1 MIKSINTLFVG
12 KVLHEFDTLAST
24 NQYAAKLL
32 TEGQPIEGTIILTH
46 DQYAGKGQASNKWE
60 SEPRKNLTFTTIL
73 YPKFLPARKQFLL
86 NQVISLSVF
95 DTLQKYI
102 RHGLTIKWPNDIY
115 VFDKKITGILIQ
127 NSLQGS
133 TLQSAIIGIGLNV
146 NQQQFVSNAPNPTS
160 MTLEIGKVLD
170 LERILA
176 AFCQHLE
183 YNYLQLKANQTQLI
197 QERYLNNLFRF
208 KKDAF
213 YRRLDG
219 TIFKGQIKGVTDIGK
234 LIIKTGDGEENFAF
248 KEVKYIL

>member
-1 MIKSINTLFVG
+1 MIKSSNTLFVG

-60 SEPRKNLTFTTIL
+60 SEARKNLTFTTIL
-73 YPKFLPARKQFLL
+73 YPKFLPPRNQFLL

-102 RHGLTIKWPNDIY
+102 SHGLKIKWPNDIY
-115 VFDKKITGILIQ
+115 IFDKKITGILIQ
-127 NSLQGS
+127 NSLKGS

-146 NQQQFVSNAPNPTS
+146 NQQQFISDAPNPTS
-160 MTLEIGKVLD
+160 IILETGKTTD
-170 LERILA
+170 LGTILTN
-176 AFCQHLE
+176 FCQCLE
-183 YNYLQLKANQTQLI
+183 HNYLQLKANQTQLI

-208 KKDAF
+208 KEAAF

-219 TIFKGQIKGVTDIGK
+219 TIFKGQITGVTDIGK
-234 LIIKTGDGEENFAF
+234 LIIKTANGEENFAF